1 MRIIANIP
9 HPKISINIFSM
20 NDKYQIQFLAGNMEQ
35 TFKIAHNEV
44 NGVEGIQ
51 KLVDEAFISKVIERF
66 NEMYLSSKEAKSRE
80 SGVSSSETS

>member
-20 NDKYQIQFLAGNMEQ
+20 NDKYQIQFLAGPMEQ

-44 NGVEGIQ
+44 NGIEGIQ
-51 KLVDEAFISKVIERF
+51 KLVDDVFLQKVLDRF
-66 NEMYLSSKEAKSRE
+66 NEMYLSLKEAKIRE
-80 SGVSSSETS
+80 AAIGS

>member
-1 MRIIANIP
+1 MRVIANIP

-20 NDKYQIQFLAGNMEQ
+20 NDKYQIQFLAGQMEQ

-51 KLVDEAFISKVIERF
+51 KLVDDVFIAKVLERF
-66 NEMYLSSKEAKSRE
+66 NDMYLSLKESRE
-80 SGVSSSETS
+80 RKSN

>member
-20 NDKYQIQFLAGNMEQ
+20 NDKYQVQFLAGQMEQ

-51 KLVDEAFISKVIERF
+51 KMLDSLFLEKVIDRF
-66 NEMYLSSKEAKSRE
+66 NEMYLSLKEARE
-80 SGVSSSETS
+80 RIS

>member
-9 HPKISINIFSM
+9 HPKITINIFSM

-35 TFKIAHNEV
+35 MFKIAHNEV

-51 KLVDEAFISKVIERF
+51 KLVDEVFLQKVLDRF
-66 NEMYLSSKEAKSRE
+66 NEMYLSLKEAKERN
-80 SGVSSSETS
+80 V

>member
-9 HPKISINIFSM
+9 HPKITINIFSM

-35 TFKIAHNEV
+35 TFKIGHSEV

-51 KLVDEAFISKVIERF
+51 KLVDEVFLQKVLDRF
-66 NEMYLSSKEAKSRE
+66 NEMYLSLKETKERNA
-80 SGVSSSETS
+80 

>member
-9 HPKISINIFSM
+9 HPKITINIFSM

-35 TFKIAHNEV
+35 TFKIAHNKV

-51 KLVDEAFISKVIERF
+51 KLVDEVFLQKILDRF
-66 NEMYLSSKEAKSRE
+66 NEMYLSLKEAKERNA
-80 SGVSSSETS
+80 